1 MAPQLNVAAV
11 AETCRHARAGCAQ
24 EEQKTRLHI
33 AVKGT
38 PQQRLAQLGAGVVGV
53 DLRHPIRQPLVLE
66 LGVG

>member
-11 AETCRHARAGCAQ
+11 AATCRHAHAGCAQ
-24 EEQKTRLHI
+24 EDQMTRLHI

-38 PQQRLAQLGAGVVGV
+38 AQQRLAQLGAGVVGV
-53 DLRHPIRQPLVLE
+53 DLRHRIRQPLVLE